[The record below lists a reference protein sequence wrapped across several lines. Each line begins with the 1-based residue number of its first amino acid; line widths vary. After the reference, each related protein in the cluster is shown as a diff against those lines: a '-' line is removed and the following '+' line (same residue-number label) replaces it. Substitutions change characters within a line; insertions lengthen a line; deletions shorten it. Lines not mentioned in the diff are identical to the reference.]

1 MICIVY
7 PKINDIIDFFKN
19 KGIQDINKNNVKNY
33 YENEEL
39 KKEIINVMDKFGR
52 EKNLMGFELPK
63 KIYLVKE
70 PFSIENQI
78 MTPTMKLRRHFA
90 KKFFEEQINKLY
102 EE

>member
-1 MICIVY
+1 
-7 PKINDIIDFFKN
+7 
-19 KGIQDINKNNVKNY
+19 
-33 YENEEL
+33 
-39 KKEIINVMDKFGR
+39 MDKFGR

>member
-1 MICIVY
+1 MIY
-7 PKINDIIDFFKN
+7 LRG
-19 KGIQDINKNNVKNY
+19 KGIQDINKEICEKY
-33 YENEEL
+33 YDDKDL
-39 KKEIINVMDKFGR
+39 KDEIIRVMDEFGR

-70 PFSIENQI
+70 PFSIDNQI

-90 KKFFEEQINKLY
+90 KKFFEKQINELY

>member
-1 MICIVY
+1 MNY
-7 PKINDIIDFFKN
+7 FDNDD
-19 KGIQDINKNNVKNY
+19 
-33 YENEEL
+33 L

-52 EKNLMGFELPK
+52 EKNLVGFELPK

-90 KKFFEEQINKLY
+90 KKFFENEINKLY